1 MLSLESCYFLWE
13 NLEVRKLKM
22 VAIFE
27 MEVMLMQVS
36 NQIYRREM
44 PVCQHLKQFK
54 SYLAL
59 VCLPLL

>member
-27 MEVMLMQVS
+27 MEVMLMRVS
-36 NQIYRREM
+36 VQICRKEM
-44 PVCQHLKQFK
+44 PICQ
-54 SYLAL
+54 Y
-59 VCLPLL
+59 